1 MQIFWILNITYSE
14 LLKLNQIYIYCDE
27 QNVYHK
33 FHSCLIYCCYGT
45 SILKY
50 FNSTLKFYYTSY
62 NFSIENCYMEYALN
76 SKKT

>member
-1 MQIFWILNITYSE
+1 MLE
-14 LLKLNQIYIYCDE
+14 CKVLKLSIMLSYYDDK
-27 QNVYHK
+27 NVYHK

-62 NFSIENCYMEYALN
+62 NFSIENWYMEYALN